1 MKTWKD
7 QQIWITD
14 NIVCENEDNMGHF
27 SVLIIMRECK
37 NHEQRMTGIAKSK
50 HMWSTDP
57 TSKSHSPK
65 EKRTK

>member
-27 SVLIIMRECK
+27 SVLNNE
-37 NHEQRMTGIAKSK
+37 RMQKSWTK
-50 HMWSTDP
+50 DDW
-57 TSKSHSPK
+57 HSEIQTYVIHWYNFKIPL
-65 EKRTK
+65 T

>member
-27 SVLIIMRECK
+27 SVLNNE
-37 NHEQRMTGIAKSK
+37 RMQISWTKDD
-50 HMWSTDP
+50 W
-57 TSKSHSPK
+57 HS
-65 EKRTK
+65 EIQTYVIH

>member
-27 SVLIIMRECK
+27 SVLNNE
-37 NHEQRMTGIAKSK
+37 RMQKSWTNDDW
-50 HMWSTDP
+50 HSEIQTYVIHWSNFKIPLT
-57 TSKSHSPK
+57 
-65 EKRTK
+65 